1 MIRLG
6 MHTDN
11 WRTLS
16 GGFEA
21 GCASAEK
28 YKSEHIEAGIIHGQ
42 YFIQAMGYEPSIS
55 LCQNPLAIR
64 RYCESKGLQIS
75 QIDGSYPM
83 MGVDG
88 STFGVQYVQ
97 QSIRFAKELGCPK
110 VDTTDSGHIARDLSK
125 DEVLEIT
132 KRNYAECLKW
142 AEDYKII
149 INIEPHGPYTGD
161 EEFMTKLFEH
171 FDSEYLRFNMDT
183 GNAFIMGKDPLE
195 FMKVFEKYLTHFHI
209 KDVSEGLAALVRGED
224 SGIACSE
231 VAVGEGVNADNIK
244 ACLEYLMA
252 KDWSGDISIECYGAD
267 DKIKAS
273 VEYLRGILG
282 Q

>member
-11 WRTLS
+11 WRTIS
-16 GGFEA
+16 GSFETA
-21 GCASAEK
+21 CESAEK
-28 YKSEHIEAGIIHGQ
+28 YNLEHVEAGIIHGQ
-42 YFIQAMGYEPSIS
+42 YFIQAMGYEPSLS
-55 LCQNPLAIR
+55 LAQNPLAIR
-64 RYCESKGLQIS
+64 RYCDSKGLKIS

-88 STFGVQYVQ
+88 ATFGVQYVQ
-97 QSIRFAKELGCPK
+97 QSIRFARELGCPK
-110 VDTTDSGHIARDLSK
+110 VDTTDSGGASKELSK
-125 DEVLEIT
+125 DEVFKIT
-132 KRNYAECLKW
+132 VQNYSECLKW
-142 AEDYKII
+142 AEDYGIM

-183 GNAFIMGKDPLE
+183 GNAFIMGKEPLDYLKI
-195 FMKVFEKYLTHFHI
+195 FRKYLTHCHI

-231 VAVGEGVNADNIK
+231 VAIGEGVNANNIK
-244 ACLEYLMA
+244 ACMEYLIET
-252 KDWSGDISIECYGAD
+252 DWDGDISIECAGTD
-267 DKIKAS
+267 DKIGAS
-273 VEYLRGILG
+273 VEYLRRIIG
-282 Q
+282 

>member
-16 GGFEA
+16 GSFEA
-21 GCASAEK
+21 GCESAEK
-28 YKSEHIEAGIIHGQ
+28 YNLEHIEAGIIHGQ

-55 LCQNPLAIR
+55 LSQNPIAIR
-64 RYCESKGLQIS
+64 KYCDSKGLKIS
-75 QIDGSYPM
+75 QIDGSFPM

-97 QSIRFAKELGCPK
+97 QSIRFAKDLGCPK
-110 VDTTDSGHIARDLSK
+110 VDTTDSGHIARDLTK
-125 DEVLEIT
+125 DEVLKIT
-132 KRNYAECLKW
+132 IRNYAECLKW
-142 AEDYKII
+142 AEDYGII

-195 FMKVFEKYLTHFHI
+195 FMKTFEKYLTHFHI
-209 KDVSEGLAALVRGED
+209 KDVDQGLADLVRGVD

-231 VAVGEGVNADNIK
+231 VAIGEGVNADNIK
-244 ACLEYLMA
+244 ACLEYLKT
-252 KDWSGDISIECYGAD
+252 KDWSGDISIECFGSD
-267 DKIKAS
+267 EKIGAS
-273 VEYLRGILG
+273 VKFLRDIIG
-282 Q
+282 

>member
-16 GGFEA
+16 GSFEA
-21 GCASAEK
+21 GCESAEK
-28 YKSEHIEAGIIHGQ
+28 YGLDFVEAGIIHGQ
-42 YFIQAMGYEPSIS
+42 YFIQAMGYEPSLNLS
-55 LCQNPLAIR
+55 QNPIAIR
-64 RYCESKGLQIS
+64 RYCDSKGLEIS

-97 QSIRFAKELGCPK
+97 QSIRFAKDLGCPK
-110 VDTTDSGHIARDLSK
+110 VDTTDSGNIAQDLNK
-125 DEVLEIT
+125 DEVLKIT
-132 KRNYAECLKW
+132 IRNYAECLKW
-142 AEDYKII
+142 AEDYDII

-171 FDSEYLRFNMDT
+171 FDSQYLRFNMDT

-195 FMKVFEKYLTHFHI
+195 YMKKFYKYMTHAHV
-209 KDVSEGLAALVRGED
+209 KDVDAGLAALVRGEET
-224 SGIACSE
+224 GIPCSE
-231 VAVGEGVNADNIK
+231 VSIGEGVNADNIK
-244 ACLEYLMA
+244 ACVEYLIEN
-252 KDWSGDISIECYGAD
+252 KWSGDLSIECSGTD
-267 DKIKAS
+267 DKIGAS
-273 VEYLRGILG
+273 VEYLRGLIE
-282 Q
+282 